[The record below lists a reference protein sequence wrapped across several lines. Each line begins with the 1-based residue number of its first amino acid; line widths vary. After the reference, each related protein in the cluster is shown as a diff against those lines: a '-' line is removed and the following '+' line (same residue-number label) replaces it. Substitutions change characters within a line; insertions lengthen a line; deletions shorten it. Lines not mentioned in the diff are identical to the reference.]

1 VYGGRDL
8 NEALV
13 VIAGVVAG
21 GVVAVAGATKLVAR
35 DVWAASARSMGVPR
49 VVWAVLPWL
58 ECVLGAAV
66 VARIAIPWSALV
78 LIALLAVFT
87 AWLVTRMRA
96 VSPPVCACFGAF
108 STRPVSWRDVL
119 RNAGLIVAAG
129 VASIS
134 V

>member
-1 VYGGRDL
+1 MYGGRDL

-35 DVWAASARSMGVPR
+35 DVWAASARGMDVPPVA
-49 VVWAVLPWL
+49 VVALPWL

-66 VARIAIPWSALV
+66 VARIAIPWSGLV
-78 LIALLAVFT
+78 LVGLLAIFT
-87 AWLVTRMRA
+87 VWLLKQVRTA
-96 VSPPVCACFGAF
+96 SPPVCACFGSF

-119 RNAGLIVAAG
+119 RNVGLIAAAG